1 MSIECDV
8 LVVGAG
14 PGGSGAAKAAA
25 EKGAKTICI
34 DKKPVI
40 GSPVECGEAVG
51 LSLLKEFKIQVSPAA
66 IYMKH
71 EGTVFWANQKI
82 KIDNCSTVWKSMSV
96 NRHLLDKSFALEAVK
111 SGAKL
116 LVNTELIDAEVDN
129 QIVTSVRVKHRGTEE
144 RIIPKIVVA
153 ADGVNSRMAELVGRR
168 TFEDMEIGNVAGYEM
183 SNLRLSEPKKI
194 QMFFEEMVG
203 MGYGYIIPL
212 SKNTANVGLGS
223 LGIKKTPWKV
233 FDEFLEEHPI
243 VAPQV
248 KNASIIEIKTG
259 LAPLSNPLP
268 NPVIGNTLFV
278 GDAAVQNLSHVGEGA
293 IPSHIC
299 GRIAGTVAGKAV
311 QKKNI
316 LQLNQYPKE
325 IANSIGPLFNH
336 CSDIREKIIE
346 IWSSNLPTEKRF
358 LIGSLLVSELISP
371 QNSNLIRDLLQSET
385 SSIVDNVSSLI
396 KKQKLNV
403 NIDISPY

>member
-14 PGGSGAAKAAA
+14 PGGSGAAKTAA
-25 EKGAKTICI
+25 ESGAKTICI

-51 LSLLKEFKIQVSPAA
+51 LSLLKEFNIKVSPQA

-71 EGTVFWANQKI
+71 EGTVFWANQKV
-82 KIDNCSTVWKSMSV
+82 KIDNCSSVWKSMSV

-129 QIVTSVRVKHRGTEE
+129 KKVTSVQITHKGHKET
-144 RIIPKIVVA
+144 ITPKVVVA

-168 TFEDMEIGNVAGYEM
+168 PFKDIEIGNVAGYEM
-183 SNLRLSEPKKI
+183 SNLKLSEPRKI
-194 QMFFEEMVG
+194 QMFFEEMCG

-223 LGIKKTPWKV
+223 LGLKKTPWKV

-248 KNASIIEIKTG
+248 KDASIVEVKTG

-268 NPVIGNTLFV
+268 NLVIGNTVFV

-299 GRIAGTVAGKAV
+299 GLFAGEASGAAI
-311 QKKNI
+311 QKKDVS
-316 LQLNQYPKE
+316 QLKLYPQQ
-325 IANSIGPLFNH
+325 IADTIGPLFGH
-336 CSDIREKIIE
+336 CSEIREKIIE
-346 IWSSNLPTEKRF
+346 IWSSGFPAEKRF

-371 QNSNLIRDLLQSET
+371 QNRNLIQNLLESET
-385 SSIVDNVSSLI
+385 SSIVDHATSLI
-396 KKQKLNV
+396 KKQKLDV
-403 NIDISPY
+403 NIDINHY